1 MTEKP
6 EAIPLSSLFA
16 VDIRPT
22 PAFDPAKG
30 GVVVDLAE
38 TSIKRMKFEL
48 RLPTAEPGLL
58 QVVEDEIERYAVKGV
73 ELESVVVELETAIAE
88 HETAIAESKQRY
100 VTGGK
105 KGGEI
110 SAHVRNGNTK
120 ERNDD
125 IERQARNLLA
135 SGREA
140 HEICGI
146 LAQQK
151 GLGPKAIRNILQRA
165 GVLEKRK

>member
-88 HETAIAESKQRY
+88 SKQRY